1 MVYRRGPIGPLAL
14 IVIGALLLL
23 RNLGQLPASLDR
35 WWPVILILVGL
46 WILFIKSTAVEPMP
60 APPGSS
66 PPPSSEAATSE
77 RRRHASTGGLVLVAL
92 GAALLVS
99 NLLGGRS
106 AGALIMIAIGL
117 ALLIGRIW

>member
-14 IVIGALLLL
+14 IVIGALLL
-23 RNLGQLPASLDR
+23 RNLGHLPASLDQ
-35 WWPVILILVGL
+35 WWPVILILLGL
-46 WILFIKSTAVEPMP
+46 WILFIKPTAVEPMP
-60 APPGSS
+60 ASPGSS
-66 PPPSSEAATSE
+66 PPPSSEAPTSE